1 MPFTHPDKNVIFLGI
16 MVPGASI
23 TLPRWSASV
32 LGPQPFPSVRLGF
45 PVRCADA
52 TVSRGCPPGIR
63 ADVRAAALKG
73 RFDLAARASVE
84 DMESS
89 CAD

>member
-45 PVRCADA
+45 PV
-52 TVSRGCPPGIR
+52 S
-63 ADVRAAALKG
+63 G
-73 RFDLAARASVE
+73 RFDLAARANVE

-89 CAD
+89 GAD

>member
-45 PVRCADA
+45 PV
-52 TVSRGCPPGIR
+52 SRGCPPGTR
-63 ADVRAAALKG
+63 ADARAAALKG
-73 RFDLAARASVE
+73 RFDLAARANVE

-89 CAD
+89 GAD